1 MSKVYK
7 IAVIGSRET
16 DADTMNEMYMN
27 LLRGFNALHRKG
39 YSFLYSSGG
48 CWKGPD
54 QLEFRFAHQWR
65 NTWDQD
71 TGKRVTWDDKFVC
84 YLPDDKKLWLAK
96 QHPNVE
102 FRVIPQD
109 ETYRE
114 IIRKLHPYPDKLQD
128 FAWALHGRN
137 LNIIMGDHLDSPVD
151 AVYFSAPLNKHGEPT
166 GGTAMGVKYA
176 KQCGIPCYNHVE
188 DHAAWLE
195 SLRLL

>member
-1 MSKVYK
+1 MKQYK

-16 DADTMNEMYMN
+16 DKETMQEMYML
-27 LLRGFNALHRKG
+27 LLRGFNALRCRG
-39 YSFLYSSGG
+39 YEFRYTSGG

-54 QLEFRFAHQWR
+54 QLQFQFARQWA
-65 NTWDQD
+65 NTYDQD
-71 TGKRVTWDDKFVC
+71 TGEKLILTDKFIC

-96 QHPNVE
+96 QHPTVE

-109 ETYRE
+109 ERYRE
-114 IIRKLHPYPDKLQD
+114 IVGKLHPYPEKLQE

-137 LNIIMGDHLDSPVD
+137 LNIIMGDDLDDPVD
-151 AVYFSAPLNKHGEPT
+151 AVYYSAPLNKHGEPT

-176 KQCGIPCYNHVE
+176 KQCGIPCYHHAL
-188 DHAAWLE
+188 DGAAWLE

>member
-1 MSKVYK
+1 MSTVYK

-16 DADTMNEMYMN
+16 EAETMHEMYTN
-27 LLRGFNALHRKG
+27 LLRGFNMLHARG
-39 YSFLYSSGG
+39 IEFEYTSGG

-54 QLEFRFAHQWR
+54 QLQFQFARQWR
-65 NTWDQD
+65 QTYDQD
-71 TGKRVTWDDKFVC
+71 TGKLLKLSDKFIC

-109 ETYRE
+109 ERYRE
-114 IIRKLHPYPDKLQD
+114 IVRNLHPYPEKLQE

-137 LNIIMGDHLDSPVD
+137 LNIIMGDTLDSPVD

-176 KQCGIPCYNHVE
+176 KQCGIPCFNHAE